1 MKYSKSLN
9 ILESYKYISMLHLA
23 WCVSLVCLLYN
34 SDILDSKF
42 YSFNHSSMITFDVCS
57 ISTNI
62 SALSHACHLSWRKL
76 FINKIQHFKESF
88 PKTSPKSLLNIFCFK
103 GWFLKDKLFPKCTPH
118 LFNNLAYNSLSCI
131 KITIIY
137 SLCRRH
143 KREAIPCRGM
153 DCYGYYWQSI
163 FGWWIE

>member
-1 MKYSKSLN
+1 MVCFL
-9 ILESYKYISMLHLA
+9 SM
-23 WCVSLVCLLYN
+23 
-34 SDILDSKF
+34 F
-42 YSFNHSSMITFDVCS
+42 
-57 ISTNI
+57 
-62 SALSHACHLSWRKL
+62 ALQFRYFGFKVL
-76 FINKIQHFKESF
+76 FIQSFIHDYLWHMFNFHKYQCTQPCMPLVLEKIIHKQNKIQHFKESF

-118 LFNNLAYNSLSCI
+118 LFNNLAYNSLSFI

-143 KREAIPCRGM
+143 KREAVPCRGM